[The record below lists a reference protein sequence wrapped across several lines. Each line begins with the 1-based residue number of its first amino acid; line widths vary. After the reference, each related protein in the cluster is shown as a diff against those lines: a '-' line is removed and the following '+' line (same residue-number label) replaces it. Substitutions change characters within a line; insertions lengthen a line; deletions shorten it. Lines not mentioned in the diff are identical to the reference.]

1 MAPGPDDSPS
11 NDPLEAA
18 WRFSPSDT
26 ALYEQLAPE
35 LIRFAATLVGPSG
48 AEDLFAAAILGAFAS
63 PRWPAV
69 ADQRS
74 YLYRCVVNHAHKQR
88 RSTVRRLAREVRL
101 AERPTTELGATG
113 IDPTVLAALRQLTIR
128 QRAVIYLT
136 YWCDLSQ
143 RQVAETLDSSL
154 RTVERDLTAARAR
167 LEELLS

>member
-1 MAPGPDDSPS
+1 
-11 NDPLEAA
+11 
-18 WRFSPSDT
+18 
-26 ALYEQLAPE
+26 
-35 LIRFAATLVGPSG
+35 
-48 AEDLFAAAILGAFAS
+48 
-63 PRWPAV
+63 
-69 ADQRS
+69 
-74 YLYRCVVNHAHKQR
+74 
-88 RSTVRRLAREVRL
+88 
-101 AERPTTELGATG
+101 LGATG